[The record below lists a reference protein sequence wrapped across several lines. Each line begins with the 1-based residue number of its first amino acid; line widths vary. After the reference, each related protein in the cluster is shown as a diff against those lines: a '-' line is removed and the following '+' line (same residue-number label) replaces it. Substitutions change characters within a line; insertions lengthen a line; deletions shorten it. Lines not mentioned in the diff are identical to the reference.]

1 MVATSAK
8 VAAVV
13 VMVVVMMVAV
23 AVAATTCGAP
33 GRGAAWSAALG
44 WGRTQGPPRT
54 SLRHQ
59 RVAEADTRGALATKG
74 TIFWS
79 RIRLAGRPQGCFG
92 DTAEPQLRH
101 GVAVGGPSQKVGGL
115 LRACSWKKMG
125 ESPYTSCPTPTPPRR
140 GLWKGP
146 SLSPI
151 KTGKMGAGI
160 GVGQKGGESRKYEA
174 LGRFWVE
181 VKAGVTGQD
190 WRMRCGPGGGVAS
203 GRRGV
208 V

>member
-23 AVAATTCGAP
+23 VVVVVAAP

-44 WGRTQGPPRT
+44 WGCTQGPPRA

-59 RVAEADTRGALATKG
+59 GVTEADTRGALATKG

-79 RIRLAGRPQGCFG
+79 RIWLAGRPQGWFG

-101 GVAVGGPSQKVGGL
+101 GVAVGGPPQKVSGL

-125 ESPYTSCPTPTPPRR
+125 TRPIPPAPSPPHPGDAS
-140 GLWKGP
+140 GKDL
-146 SLSPI
+146 LSPRSRL
-151 KTGKMGAGI
+151 GKW
-160 GVGQKGGESRKYEA
+160 GQALGWSRKV
-174 LGRFWVE
+174 GSP
-181 VKAGVTGQD
+181 GN
-190 WRMRCGPGGGVAS
+190 MRS
-203 GRRGV
+203 
-208 V
+208 

>member
-23 AVAATTCGAP
+23 VVAAP

-44 WGRTQGPPRT
+44 WGCTQGPPRA

-59 RVAEADTRGALATKG
+59 GVTEADTRGALATKG

-79 RIRLAGRPQGCFG
+79 RIRLAGRPQGWFG

-101 GVAVGGPSQKVGGL
+101 GVAVGSPPQKVSGL
-115 LRACSWKKMG
+115 LRACSRRCLG
-125 ESPYTSCPTPTPPRR
+125 VGTFGGSLRCPLHSRERGCRGCERCGDGACAPAAAAVPWSR
-140 GLWKGP
+140 GLRP
-146 SLSPI
+146 QA
-151 KTGKMGAGI
+151 AG
-160 GVGQKGGESRKYEA
+160 S
-174 LGRFWVE
+174 
-181 VKAGVTGQD
+181 
-190 WRMRCGPGGGVAS
+190 
-203 GRRGV
+203 
-208 V
+208 